1 MPGATRACV
10 SAEARSERGRAGP
23 LGPLPVAPCHAA
35 AAAQAS
41 RVRDRPGAVCGRRID
56 GLVRAL
62 AGAQRPEQ
70 DGGSYALQAGG
81 VETGD
86 LETGSVVG
94 QPFKE
99 LSVDV
104 SFFAV
109 EIGNMKIWYPPMT
122 VIDFKSR
129 PGAPVLLKVTNNA
142 TAEHG
147 FQLSAVVNQ
156 SAPTALHSKIVLKP
170 GETQYIGVPTSDLF
184 YSGGNVLE
192 YRCHL
197 HPGHVGGKLLML
209 K

>member
-1 MPGATRACV
+1 MGKSLLAV
-10 SAEARSERGRAGP
+10 F
-23 LGPLPVAPCHAA
+23 LGL
-35 AAAQAS
+35 
-41 RVRDRPGAVCGRRID
+41 
-56 GLVRAL
+56 GLVL
-62 AGAQRPEQ
+62 AGVS
-70 DGGSYALQAGG
+70 GSYALQAGG

-86 LETGSVVG
+86 LESGSVVG

-99 LSVDV
+99 LTVDA
-104 SFFAV
+104 SFFAI
-109 EIGNMKIWYPPMT
+109 EIGTMKVWYPPVT
-122 VIDFKSR
+122 VIDFKTR

-147 FQLSAVVNQ
+147 FQLTARVNQ
-156 SAPTALHSKIVLKP
+156 SAPTVLDTKLVLKP

-184 YSGGNVLE
+184 YAAGTVLE